1 MNSTNN
7 YPKGITA
14 LRKFWKQDLMAG
26 FVVSLIAMP
35 LSIGIAI
42 ASGLPP
48 SAGLI
53 AAIAGGMVVSLF
65 SGCHVTINGPAA
77 GLIVI
82 VLNATE
88 KLGEGDTSVGYPY
101 FLAAVIFA
109 GVLLVLAGF
118 LKAGKLGDFFPLS
131 VVHGMLAAIGIII
144 MSKQI
149 HFVLGASPLGKTTL
163 ELVSEIPQ
171 SVEHWNPY
179 VAFIGFLS
187 IFILAF
193 FQIFKFSFLKFL
205 PPPLIVVVVGILLG
219 NYLKVGEE
227 GFYSFGDLDH
237 VLGAHYLVALPEDF
251 LFFPD
256 FSKSL
261 TFDFWSVV
269 LTVAVIQGVESL
281 LSATAVEQ
289 LDPLKRQSDLNK
301 DLKAVGAGSMVGGA
315 LGGIPIIAE
324 IVRSSANVSNGAVTP
339 WANFFHGGFILLGTL
354 LIPSIINQIPL
365 TALAGILVMVGFRL
379 ASPKEFVHTYE
390 IGKEQVLIFIVT
402 IVAVL
407 ATDLLLGIGT
417 GIVVKIVSNFILGAK
432 IKHILRPAWIV
443 EKQGGKQILVRLSG
457 SYTFTNL
464 ILFKQ
469 KLIAA
474 GIENDKITLDFSE
487 VSFIDHTSY
496 EKLIAWQRNCQDA
509 GKICYFIGMA
519 HLKALSRY
527 PTSARSARFGI
538 KVSYFEP
545 EINAEPAVVQEEKK
559 IESPAFSIPQNQ
571 TAEQETEHTEEEIVE
586 KEENS
591 GRK

>member
-1 MNSTNN
+1 
-7 YPKGITA
+7 
-14 LRKFWKQDLMAG
+14 
-26 FVVSLIAMP
+26 MP

-53 AAIAGGMVVSLF
+53 AAIAGGMVVSIF
-65 SGCHVTINGPAA
+65 TGCHVTINGPAA

-82 VLNATE
+82 VLNSTE

-109 GVLLVLAGF
+109 GLLMIAAGF
-118 LKAGKLGDFFPLS
+118 FKAGKLGDFFPLS

-149 HFVLGASPLGKTTL
+149 HFVLGASPLGKTTI

-179 VAFIGFLS
+179 VALIGFLS

-205 PPPLIVVVVGILLG
+205 PPPLIVVVAGILLG

-339 WANFFHGGFILLGTL
+339 WSNFFHGVFILLGTL

-365 TALAGILVMVGFRL
+365 AALAGILVMVGFRL

-390 IGKEQVLIFIVT
+390 IGKEQVIIFIVT
-402 IVAVL
+402 IFAVL

-417 GIVVKIVSNFILGAK
+417 GIAVKILSNFIYGAR
-432 IKHILRPAWIV
+432 IQNIFRPAWLA
-443 EKQGGKQILVRLSG
+443 EKQGEKQIFVRLSG

-464 ILFKQ
+464 ISFKQ
-469 KLIAA
+469 KLISA
-474 GIENDKITLDFSE
+474 GIENDKIILDFSN
-487 VSFIDHTSY
+487 VYFIDHTSF
-496 EKLIAWQRNCQDA
+496 EKLTAWQRNCQDA
-509 GKICYFIGMA
+509 GKTCHFVGMT

-527 PTSARSARFGI
+527 PTAARSVRFGI
-538 KVSYFEP
+538 KVSYYEP
-545 EINAEPAVVQEEKK
+545 EISAETVILKEEEKTETAIHSTFEK
-559 IESPAFSIPQNQ
+559 QF
-571 TAEQETEHTEEEIVE
+571 AEQESEHSEEEIVE
-586 KEENS
+586 KGENS
-591 GRK
+591 ERK